1 MIADFC
7 NKICTF
13 LPFMALQHHG
23 NYWGYRRHVADGAGR
38 PSLTHKRHW
47 LIVRKVRLSAP

>member
-1 MIADFC
+1 MSPSG
-7 NKICTF
+7 TF